1 MQLNLQFEQKSPLT
15 IHHKFSIEG
24 EWVQAN
30 GTKISGSVWLD
41 GISNYYDWLM
51 VAFGYHRPI

>member
-1 MQLNLQFEQKSPLT
+1 MQLNLQFEQKSSLT
-15 IHHKFSIEG
+15 RHHKLSIEG

-41 GISNYYDWLM
+41 SISNDWLM